1 MNASPQKLIATPFEW
16 YMLLDDTAVY
26 PMVFTCHFV
35 LQGELNLD
43 LMVQAFKESLQEHP
57 LLRSRA
63 VRTPDKSRFVWDV
76 RSATDFCSTVV
87 TEANELTA
95 APPTA
100 RINALDG
107 PNCCLSIRQVSKLQ
121 DTKQEQAARSYLI
134 SLHFHHAATD
144 GIGSLEFCSD
154 FFNRCLRLIK
164 KQTGDDSSSTK
175 RQASRKSISTELLV
189 DRGLLD
195 RRIPHPVK
203 KSSAYLFLAREVVKF
218 LLAFPARVR
227 QIRYRPIATRISP
240 STNQVSEI
248 RHLNHEAIFGGDCDI
263 SGVEI
268 SAEVVDILRRYAHS
282 RGGTLNHILLAATFR
297 GFSKMHSGM
306 FRWLQPWVAVLPVN
320 MRRTTQQRI
329 PAHNGIGYAFIR
341 RYRKTCLDWSHNFE
355 LTKSELDAIQ
365 DWKLAALFVDALDF
379 VRRFPHWLAKCI
391 IQNMSP
397 GSFVWSYIGDPFR
410 RFPEKLA
417 EKDHVR
423 FLGQCQITD
432 FFAAP
437 PTRQGTEA
445 SILVTMWQ
453 DSIRLWFR
461 FDKSRI
467 NREQAMFVR
476 HAIATEIVMLAK
488 EIQSSSSTL
497 EPTDHD

>member
-1 MNASPQKLIATPFEW
+1 MNALPPKLIATPFEW
-16 YMLLDDTAVY
+16 YMLLDDTAVH

-35 LQGELNLD
+35 FQGEVNLD

-63 VRTPDKSRFVWDV
+63 VRTTDKSRFVWDV
-76 RSATDFCSTVV
+76 RSASEFCSTVV
-87 TEANELTA
+87 SEANDLCTV
-95 APPTA
+95 PSTV

-107 PNCCLSIRQVSKLQ
+107 PNCSLSIRPINEVHDIK
-121 DTKQEQAARSYLI
+121 KEQAEKNYLV
-134 SLHFHHAATD
+134 SVHFHHAATD

-154 FFNRCLRLIK
+154 FFSSYSRLVK
-164 KQTGDDSSSTK
+164 KQNGDESSSTK

-189 DRGLLD
+189 ERGLLD

-203 KSSAYLFLAREVVKF
+203 TSTAYLFLAREVVKF
-218 LLAFPARVR
+218 LVAFPARVR
-227 QIRYRPIATRISP
+227 QIRYRPIATEMALPI
-240 STNQVSEI
+240 NQVSEF
-248 RHLNHEAIFGGDCDI
+248 RHLHHEAVFKGDCDI

-268 SAEVVDILRRYAHS
+268 SAEVIDVLRRHAQS

-297 GFSKMHSGM
+297 GFSKMHSGI
-306 FRWLQPWVAVLPVN
+306 FRFAQPWVAVLPVN
-320 MRRTTQQRI
+320 MRRTTPQRI
-329 PAHNGIGYAFIR
+329 PAHNGIGYAFLR
-341 RYRKTCLDWSHNFE
+341 RSRKTCLDWSRNFE

-379 VRRFPHWLAKCI
+379 IRRFPQWLARCI

-410 RFPEKLA
+410 RFPEKLV

-423 FLGQCQITD
+423 LLAQSQITD

-437 PTRQGTEA
+437 PTRPGTEA
-445 SILVTMWQ
+445 SILVTLWQ

-461 FDKSRI
+461 FDQSRI

-488 EIQSSSSTL
+488 EIQSSSCKL
-497 EPTDHD
+497 EPSDHD